1 MICFVISEKKKK
13 LFWAGSMGTP
23 FLHRYLGNKCLL
35 VVIFRGFSNFFF
47 TTTGFQLKLLILIES
62 PDIFHWEPAKKIKVG
77 VVLGQY
83 LGQIRS
89 NVVKKVKKQ
98 ALSIVFFHIL
108 NGEYLLHG
116 EKQKNSGCTNT

>member
-1 MICFVISEKKKK
+1 
-13 LFWAGSMGTP
+13 MGTP

>member
-1 MICFVISEKKKK
+1 M
-13 LFWAGSMGTP
+13 
-23 FLHRYLGNKCLL
+23 
-35 VVIFRGFSNFFF
+35 
-47 TTTGFQLKLLILIES
+47 ILIES

-98 ALSIVFFHIL
+98 ALSIVFFSYFKWGIPFTWRKAKKTVVVQTPEWKCKA
-108 NGEYLLHG
+108 NIAR
-116 EKQKNSGCTNT
+116 NSTFKGR